1 MLKAA
6 LTLTA
11 LITLAAATIQ
21 SLYGVNNT
29 SLMLSTI
36 LNFCIL
42 NLLYQLER

>member
-11 LITLAAATIQ
+11 LITLTAACIQ
-21 SLYGVNNT
+21 SLHGVDNT

-36 LNFCIL
+36 LSFCVL
-42 NLLYQLER
+42 NLLYQTER